1 MIFVTVIYIYTVLK
15 KNIYS
20 ILYIYYTW
28 PDGIFSPSERSIFS
42 GPQIDRNRV
51 QTMFSGDLLFY
62 PFGGVYIIVHGDSN
76 RRPIGFGQ
84 VIWSEIHALRLWGV

>member
-1 MIFVTVIYIYTVLK
+1 
-15 KNIYS
+15 
-20 ILYIYYTW
+20 
-28 PDGIFSPSERSIFS
+28 
-42 GPQIDRNRV
+42 
-51 QTMFSGDLLFY
+51 MFSGDLLFY